1 MNILFY
7 IFAGL
12 IVVSGVYMVLTRNLL
27 YAALSLLLILLSL
40 AAIYVLLFA
49 DFVAITQLMVYVG
62 GVLVLVLFGI
72 MLSSRVKDESM
83 RSESVN
89 IVWGPLVAALV
100 FTGVSTLIRAAHFAG
115 LPWLQQ
121 GAEAQPLFPGET
133 SVYLVGIHLMTT
145 YVLPFEV
152 ASLILLIALMGAAYI
167 STNLK
172 SR

>member
-1 MNILFY
+1 
-7 IFAGL
+7 
-12 IVVSGVYMVLTRNLL
+12 
-27 YAALSLLLILLSL
+27 
-40 AAIYVLLFA
+40 
-49 DFVAITQLMVYVG
+49 
-62 GVLVLVLFGI
+62 

-100 FTGVSTLIRAAHFAG
+100 FTGLSTLIRAANFSG

-121 GAEAQPLFPGET
+121 QADASPLLPGGT
-133 SVYLVGIHLMTT
+133 TVYQVGVQLMTT

-167 STNLK
+167 SANLK
-172 SR
+172 RR

>member
-1 MNILFY
+1 
-7 IFAGL
+7 
-12 IVVSGVYMVLTRNLL
+12 MVLTRNLL

-100 FTGVSTLIRAAHFAG
+100 FTGLSTLIRAANFSG

-121 GAEAQPLFPGET
+121 QADASPLLAGGT
-133 SVYLVGIHLMTT
+133 TVYQVGVQLMTT

-167 STNLK
+167 SANLK
-172 SR
+172 RR